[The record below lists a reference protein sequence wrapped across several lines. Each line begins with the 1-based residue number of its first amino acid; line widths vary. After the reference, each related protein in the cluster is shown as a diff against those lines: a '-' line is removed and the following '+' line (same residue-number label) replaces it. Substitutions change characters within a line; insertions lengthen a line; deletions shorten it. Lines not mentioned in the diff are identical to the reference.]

1 MWGQRKDDVESGRQP
16 LYPMM
21 VESPELRWSFVRKI
35 YSIVSIQL
43 LLTIA
48 VAAVVVTVHPISV
61 FFSTTKVGLVLY
73 ILLVITP
80 FIGRIL
86 SDSFDSVEL
95 NRSFLVVRFLFN
107 SFWIFFWFVVL
118 CPLYSYYRS
127 HPLNYILLGLFTVSL
142 AFAVGL
148 TCSYTNGERFI
159 LCRYFLNC
167 GFRLRF
173 SFVRIFYLFIY
184 ELLRF
189 SCLLIFGKKSVLFIN
204 LIFRDLEF
212 CLSWRKRENTGGG
225 DCC

>member
-80 FIGRIL
+80 FIGSIL
-86 SDSFDSVEL
+86 SDSFDSVDL
-95 NRSFLVVRFLFN
+95 N
-107 SFWIFFWFVVL
+107 
-118 CPLYSYYRS
+118 
-127 HPLNYILLGLFTVSL
+127 
-142 AFAVGL
+142 
-148 TCSYTNGERFI
+148 
-159 LCRYFLNC
+159 
-167 GFRLRF
+167 
-173 SFVRIFYLFIY
+173 
-184 ELLRF
+184 
-189 SCLLIFGKKSVLFIN
+189 
-204 LIFRDLEF
+204 
-212 CLSWRKRENTGGG
+212 
-225 DCC
+225 